1 MKKKLILAVVFA
13 TCFMMMTSVSS
24 AHNYDREND
33 GHPLRLIAYVL
44 NPFGIAL
51 EYAIE
56 RPVHHLVSLPYCNV
70 IFGHVSYENDV
81 LWSWE

>member
-1 MKKKLILAVVFA
+1 MKKKLILALVFSA
-13 TCFMMMTSVSS
+13 CFMMMSTFSFGHS
-24 AHNYDREND
+24 YDRYDD

-44 NPFGIAL
+44 HPVGIAV

-56 RPVHHLVSLPYCNV
+56 RPIHHLVSLPYCNV